1 MNPEMNQDVVM
12 PEPQKMKI
20 EEEAKVEQPQPPMN
34 PEINQ
39 DVVMPEVKEKKK
51 RVYKKKEKVVEPQKM
66 KIEEEVKVEQP
77 QPLPMSVEE
86 QMREIEEDVEEK
98 QLNDD
103 FLHVEEQKMKSEED
117 VKIDEPQP
125 QPMSQ
130 PEEQPQVE
138 EQQAGEEMVKI
149 YRVFV
154 DDKKAKFL
162 SVKRFR
168 SVVDRLIDEGTSFK
182 VVIDEVSKSSQ
193 VYNTLQLQESAKEQ
207 EQKSKKEPKAQKEKR
222 EQSAPKEKRELSD
235 GLQVRHVWKG
245 HTWLAKMGG
254 GIIGGVENFK
264 TFSEFARKHK
274 LVLGQD
280 TTANGVAECEWFNE
294 RTQKWVKGMYAE
306 TVE

>member
-12 PEPQKMKI
+12 P
-20 EEEAKVEQPQPPMN
+20 
-34 PEINQ
+34 
-39 DVVMPEVKEKKK
+39 EKKK

-103 FLHVEEQKMKSEED
+103 FLHVEEQL
-117 VKIDEPQP
+117 
-125 QPMSQ
+125 Q

-182 VVIDEVSKSSQ
+182 VVVDEVSKSSQ
-193 VYNTLQLQESAKEQ
+193 VYHTLQLQESAKEHAQ
-207 EQKSKKEPKAQKEKR
+207 KEPKAQKEKR
-222 EQSAPKEKRELSD
+222 KSSAPKEKIELTD
-235 GLQVRHVWKG
+235 DLKVRHVWKG
-245 HTWLAKMGG
+245 DEWEAVISRSVIWYGQEG
-254 GIIGGVENFK
+254 FK

-274 LVLGQD
+274 LFLGQD

-294 RTQKWVKGMYAE
+294 HTQKWVKGMYAE
-306 TVE
+306 SDE